1 MTNNLPAT
9 SNKFLEINGSKYL
22 FNPGFTILDLTN
34 YLGFNKNVIVI
45 DYNGLILEKKSW
57 GQTNLQNGDSLE
69 ILSIAGGG

>member
-1 MTNNLPAT
+1 MTNNLSAT